1 MKSLKDNLEIA
12 EVEKK
17 KVKRKKKADA
27 EKMSTPQ
34 MYVSLLLSLCMSICV
49 SLFSCKT
56 LTVLYRS

>member
-34 MYVSLLLSLCMSICV
+34 MYVSLLLSLCMSV
-49 SLFSCKT
+49 F
-56 LTVLYRS
+56 LYFPVKH